1 MFNNNKPMSLLF
13 LNDYTSAF
21 LVLTWIG
28 LLIYVITLTSQKPV
42 DEDDPDYELKAT
54 EFSNI
59 TTIFTLVSFII
70 YFRFFPLGWKSTGTM
85 KFINLIIAI
94 VTTTFLL
101 IFNHK
106 KKTKGIKNKDLSP
119 FEAYK
124 KNLGPFIS
132 TIFVLAAYSL
142 TGTVNNFFGE
152 ISAPGFLGVPA
163 VSSTLDFMF
172 APKK

>member
-1 MFNNNKPMSLLF
+1 MSKDNKPFSFLF
-13 LNDYTSAF
+13 INDLTSGF
-21 LVLTWIG
+21 LGLTWIG
-28 LLIYVITLTSQKPV
+28 LLAYVIALTSQKPV
-42 DEDDPDYELKAT
+42 DEDDKDYELKAT

-70 YFRFFPLGWKSTGTM
+70 YFRFFPLGWKNNGTM
-85 KFINLIIAI
+85 KFLNLIIAI
-94 VTTTFLL
+94 TTTTFLL

-106 KKTKGIKNKDLSP
+106 TKTKGIKTKDLSP

-152 ISAPGFLGVPA
+152 AAIQ
-163 VSSTLDFMF
+163 
-172 APKK
+172 